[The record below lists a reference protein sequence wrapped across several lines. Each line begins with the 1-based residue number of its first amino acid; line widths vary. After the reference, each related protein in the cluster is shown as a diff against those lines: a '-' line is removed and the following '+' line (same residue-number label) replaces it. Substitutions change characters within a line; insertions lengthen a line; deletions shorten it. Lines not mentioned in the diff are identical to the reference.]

1 MAVNNLHR
9 SLALA
14 LRKEWHSGVNL
25 VWEKA
30 QFESARASLGS
41 WAAYRRSSVGLVV
54 VLISEHTLVV
64 ICPLSTSKRG
74 AATARTN
81 DEPTGA

>member
-14 LRKEWHSGVNL
+14 LRKEWYSGVNL
-25 VWEKA
+25 VWEKGPVRLL
-30 QFESARASLGS
+30 ERL
-41 WAAYRRSSVGLVV
+41 WAAGQLIVAAALALSSTLKP
-54 VLISEHTLVV
+54 EHTLVV

-81 DEPTGA
+81 EEPTGA